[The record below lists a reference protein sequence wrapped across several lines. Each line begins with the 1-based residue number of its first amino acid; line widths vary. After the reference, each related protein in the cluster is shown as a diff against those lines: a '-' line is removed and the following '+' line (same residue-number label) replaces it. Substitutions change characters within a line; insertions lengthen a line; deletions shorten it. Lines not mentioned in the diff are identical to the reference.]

1 MYFTKKPLHEQR
13 NQYDGVSAGQ
23 DSGIEKNERI
33 TEDAT
38 AEILKEAVQISY
50 RRGGE
55 EYSLKGTVS
64 KQTVKAKLHGLKF
77 PKDTNAQDN

>member
-1 MYFTKKPLHEQR
+1 MEYLLNRILGLKKH
-13 NQYDGVSAGQ
+13 
-23 DSGIEKNERI
+23 ERI

-55 EYSLKGTVS
+55 ENSLKGTVS
-64 KQTVKAKLHGLKF
+64 KQTVKAKLQGLKF

>member
-1 MYFTKKPLHEQR
+1 MNRKTSKKEYLLDRILGLKKH
-13 NQYDGVSAGQ
+13 
-23 DSGIEKNERI
+23 ERI

-55 EYSLKGTVS
+55 ENSLKVTVS

>member
-1 MYFTKKPLHEQR
+1 MNRKTSKMEYLLDRILGLKKH
-13 NQYDGVSAGQ
+13 
-23 DSGIEKNERI
+23 ERI

-55 EYSLKGTVS
+55 EKQSESNCEQTDRKS
-64 KQTVKAKLHGLKF
+64 KTAWSEVPERHQCAR
-77 PKDTNAQDN
+77 

>member
-1 MYFTKKPLHEQR
+1 MNRKTSKMEYLLDRILGLKKH
-13 NQYDGVSAGQ
+13 
-23 DSGIEKNERI
+23 
-33 TEDAT
+33 
-38 AEILKEAVQISY
+38 EILKEAVQISY

-55 EYSLKGTVS
+55 ENSLKVTVS

>member
-1 MYFTKKPLHEQR
+1 MNRKTSKMEYLLDRILGLKKH
-13 NQYDGVSAGQ
+13 
-23 DSGIEKNERI
+23 ERI

-55 EYSLKGTVS
+55 ENSLKVTVS
-64 KQTVKAKLHGLKF
+64 KQTVKAKLQGLKF